1 MSREKKLEQSE
12 KPLLPVSRV
21 RQIQWLSTPWYQAR
35 LSSLVLHSIGKANLS
50 AVLLSPQDDF
60 QLWLSVIIV
69 LKYSQYFMLMRYGKM
84 TDMDTTAFK

>member
-1 MSREKKLEQSE
+1 MSREKKLEQYE

-35 LSSLVLHSIGKANLS
+35 LSLVLHSTGKANLS